1 MPTLVVGMQTLEGTR
16 PRDHGFT
23 DVQKRNAALYRRFS
37 LETGLPLVALIAL
50 LI

>member
-1 MPTLVVGMQTLEGTR
+1 VRSTRIDRKVVFRL
-16 PRDHGFT
+16 PI

-37 LETGLPLVALIAL
+37 LETGLPLVALLAL